1 MRVAAALVIAILA
14 VPSPSYAWG
23 FEAHKFI
30 VERMIALLPAEIRP
44 LFEKRRAYLIERTVD
59 PDLWRNVFPE
69 EEPNHFVDLDY
80 FGQYPFAELPHD
92 LDRAIQQWGRAVIQ
106 EQGML
111 PWRTAEFYGKL
122 QREFQGLRRPNAP
135 SFLQDNIAYYA
146 AMVAHYV
153 GDGHVPLH
161 SVVNYDGQRTNQL
174 GIHSRWESELFER
187 TRQRLAIAPA
197 PPAPVKDPREFMFQ
211 VLLESNKLAEGVLA
225 ADKKAVAGREFYDDV
240 YFEALAKEQFSV
252 LQKRINDSITAVASM
267 IISAW
272 EAAGR
277 PALPADGA
285 RAPRPVTRPPAPPRP
300 PGDAAV
306 GRR

>member
-1 MRVAAALVIAILA
+1 VAAALVIAILA

-111 PWRTAEFYGKL
+111 PWRT
-122 QREFQGLRRPNAP
+122 
-135 SFLQDNIAYYA
+135 
-146 AMVAHYV
+146 
-153 GDGHVPLH
+153 
-161 SVVNYDGQRTNQL
+161 
-174 GIHSRWESELFER
+174 
-187 TRQRLAIAPA
+187 
-197 PPAPVKDPREFMFQ
+197 
-211 VLLESNKLAEGVLA
+211 
-225 ADKKAVAGREFYDDV
+225 
-240 YFEALAKEQFSV
+240 
-252 LQKRINDSITAVASM
+252 
-267 IISAW
+267 
-272 EAAGR
+272 
-277 PALPADGA
+277 
-285 RAPRPVTRPPAPPRP
+285 
-300 PGDAAV
+300 
-306 GRR
+306 